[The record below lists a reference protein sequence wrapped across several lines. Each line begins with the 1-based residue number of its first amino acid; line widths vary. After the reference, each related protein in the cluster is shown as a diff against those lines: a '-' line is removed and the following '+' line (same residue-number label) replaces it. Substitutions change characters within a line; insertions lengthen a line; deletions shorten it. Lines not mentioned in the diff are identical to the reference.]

1 LALNEMTNLVASVRR
16 LSQTDPLPTAG
27 AVHDAL
33 AEELLM
39 LLTVEAVH
47 LQHLSDTGQPELA
60 VSYTRGEHVVRRPYD
75 VSRPDADSGVVW
87 VASTGRP
94 LVAPQDSPLGPELV
108 GRFQR
113 AAAAL
118 LPLTVEGR
126 VVAVIVLV
134 SSHALSEE
142 ELQLAGTLIELVAT
156 NLALIDARAAART
169 DSLTG
174 LMNYGAMLGRLDEE
188 IDRAR
193 RQGSA
198 LACLILD
205 LDDFKLINDSYGH
218 LVGDGVLRQV
228 ANALRHEF
236 RRFDRV
242 ARYGGD
248 EFVVILPNAEG
259 QRAAVAGERALRR
272 LRDIRV
278 DVAGAEPHHLTGSI
292 GWAAWHA
299 PETAHDLIAK
309 ADDALRQI
317 KTTGKDRLGG
327 ADENGPSSG
336 RASLRDPQPL
346 E

>member
-1 LALNEMTNLVASVRR
+1 LNITSNLVASVRR
-16 LSQTDPLPTAG
+16 LSQTEPLPTAG

-33 AEELLM
+33 AEELL
-39 LLTVEAVH
+39 LLLGAEAVH

-60 VSYTRGEHVVRRPYD
+60 VSYTPGEHIVRRPYT
-75 VSRPDADSGVVW
+75 VSEPDPDSGVAW

-94 LVAPQDSPLGPELV
+94 LVAPGDSPLGPELV

-134 SSHALSEE
+134 SAETLGDADLE
-142 ELQLAGTLIELVAT
+142 LAGTLIELAAT
-156 NLALIDARAAART
+156 NLALIQARAAART

-188 IDRAR
+188 IDRGR

-205 LDDFKLINDSYGH
+205 LDDFKLINDRYGH
-218 LVGDGVLRQV
+218 LVGDGILRQV
-228 ANALRHEF
+228 ASTLRHEF

-259 QRAAVAGERALRR
+259 DRAAVAGQRALRR
-272 LRDIRV
+272 LRDIHV
-278 DVAGAEPHHLTGSI
+278 EVAGAQPHRLTASI
-292 GWAAWHA
+292 GWSSWRA
-299 PETAHDLIAK
+299 PETAHDLLTK
-309 ADDALRQI
+309 ADEALRRM

-327 ADENGPSSG
+327 NNGDESPSDGSAAPPPRG
-336 RASLRDPQPL
+336 V

>member
-1 LALNEMTNLVASVRR
+1 LSLTTNLVASIRR
-16 LSQTDPLPTAG
+16 LSQTEPLPTAG

-33 AEELLM
+33 AEELLT
-39 LLTVEAVH
+39 LLPAGAVH
-47 LQHLSDTGQPELA
+47 LQHLSDSGQPELA
-60 VSYTRGEHVVRRPYD
+60 VSYTRGEHVVRRPYN
-75 VSRPDADSGVVW
+75 VSDPDPDSGVAW

-118 LPLTVEGR
+118 LPLTVDGR

-134 SSHALSEE
+134 SPQPLGDEDL
-142 ELQLAGTLIELVAT
+142 ELARTLVELAAT
-156 NLALIDARAAART
+156 SLALIDARAAART

-198 LACLILD
+198 LSCLILD

-218 LVGDGVLRQV
+218 LAGDGVLRQV
-228 ANALRHEF
+228 ASTLRHEF

-259 QRAAVAGERALRR
+259 DRAAVAGERALRR
-272 LRDIRV
+272 LRDIHV
-278 DVAGAEPHHLTGSI
+278 EVPGGEPHRLTGSI
-292 GWAAWHA
+292 GWSVWHA
-299 PETAHDLIAK
+299 PETAHDLLTK
-309 ADDALRQI
+309 ADEALRDV
-317 KTTGKDRLGG
+317 KATGKDRLGG
-327 ADENGPSSG
+327 TGGNEPPSSRSSALG
-336 RASLRDPQPL
+336 GSRHL

>member
-1 LALNEMTNLVASVRR
+1 MNSTTNLVASVRR
-16 LSQTDPLPTAG
+16 LSQTEPLPTAG

-39 LLTVEAVH
+39 LLGVEAVH
-47 LQHLSDTGQPELA
+47 LQHLSDSGQPELA
-60 VSYTRGEHVVRRPYD
+60 VSYTPGEHIVRRPYP
-75 VSRPDADSGVVW
+75 VSRPGPDSGVAW

-118 LPLTVEGR
+118 LPLIVEGR

-134 SSHALSEE
+134 SPEALDDSELE
-142 ELQLAGTLIELVAT
+142 LAGTLIELAAT

-198 LACLILD
+198 LASLILD
-205 LDDFKLINDSYGH
+205 LDNFKLINDRYGH
-218 LVGDGVLRQV
+218 LIGDGILRQV
-228 ANALRHEF
+228 ASTLRHEF

-259 QRAAVAGERALRR
+259 NRAAVAGQRALRR

-278 DVAGAEPHHLTGSI
+278 EVAESQGHHVTASI
-292 GWAAWHA
+292 GWAAWR
-299 PETAHDLIAK
+299 PPDTAHDLLTK
-309 ADDALRQI
+309 ADEALRRM

-327 ADENGPSSG
+327 TNNDEPPPSG
-336 RASLRDPQPL
+336 TPVIGDAP
-346 E
+346 